1 MKTTTQYKEKR
12 VFHKF
17 VANEFVKLE
26 QLKKEQNRESFN
38 EHLLKVFPRV
48 GKYIENR
55 LKREVANHK
64 LDRGKYKKEDFIDQ
78 LFLLVYD
85 NFHEVST
92 AKELHTWLFKKADE
106 LLEDALV
113 EEEFDSLFF
122 DNIDD
127 YAKIEWDEMEEKFSM
142 DGDGDLI
149 MFDELDDISYH
160 EKDYIL
166 KNIFLEDN
174 QDENMAKLDQDI
186 RASEI
191 QKHINMVLFKLP
203 RPVQTVYELFTVHQ
217 FNISEIAKIQNRT
230 ELEINTLLNA
240 ARESLKLSI
249 LGRFGS

>member
-1 MKTTTQYKEKR
+1 MKTTIQYKGKR
-12 VFHKF
+12 EFHKF

-26 QLKKEQNRESFN
+26 ELKKEQNRASFN
-38 EHLLKVFPRV
+38 EHLLKVLPRV
-48 GKYIENR
+48 EKYLENR
-55 LKREVANHK
+55 LNREVANHK
-64 LDRGKYKKEDFIDQ
+64 LDKGKYKKEDFIDQ

-85 NFHEVST
+85 NLDEVLT
-92 AKELHTWLFKKADE
+92 AEELHTWLFKKADE
-106 LLEDALV
+106 LLEDALI

-127 YAKIEWDEMEEKFSM
+127 YAKIEWDEMEEKFTT

-149 MFDELDDISYH
+149 MFDELEDISYRK
-160 EKDYIL
+160 KDYIL

-174 QDENMAKLDQDI
+174 QDENMAKLDKEI

-217 FNISEIAKIQNRT
+217 FNIPEIAKIQNRT
-230 ELEINTLLNA
+230 EVEINALLNA
-240 ARESLKLSI
+240 ARKGLKLSI

>member
-1 MKTTTQYKEKR
+1 MKTTIPYKEKR
-12 VFHKF
+12 EFHKY
-17 VANEFVKLE
+17 VANAFVKLE
-26 QLKKEQNRESFN
+26 ELKKEQNRASFN
-38 EHLLKVFPRV
+38 EHLLKVLPRV
-48 GKYIENR
+48 EKYIENR
-55 LKREVANHK
+55 LNREVANQK
-64 LDRGKYKKEDFIDQ
+64 LDKGRYKKEDFIDQ

-85 NFHEVST
+85 NFDEVLT

-127 YAKIEWDEMEEKFSM
+127 YTKIEWDEMEEKFTT

-149 MFDELDDISYH
+149 MFDELDDISYRK
-160 EKDYIL
+160 KDYIL

-174 QDENMAKLDQDI
+174 QDENMAKLDKEI

-191 QKHINMVLFKLP
+191 QKHIHTVLFNLP

-217 FNISEIAKIQNRT
+217 FNVPEIAKIQNRT
-230 ELEINTLLNA
+230 EVEINDLLKA

-249 LGRFGS
+249 IGRFGN